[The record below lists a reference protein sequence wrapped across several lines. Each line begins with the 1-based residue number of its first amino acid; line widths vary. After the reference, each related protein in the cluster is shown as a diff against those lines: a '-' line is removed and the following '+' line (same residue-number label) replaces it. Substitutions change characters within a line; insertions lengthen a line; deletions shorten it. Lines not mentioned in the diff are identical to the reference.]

1 MDVQAENNTLATSP
15 EFRRIIS
22 LSLLFSPSLLP
33 ATLSA
38 VAGALLLVPA
48 VFFVAGGI
56 WLVGQGSAE
65 SVPPEAI
72 KGLIEQISVTLPIP
86 GLSAF
91 AGKLT
96 ESAPVRTAFAAML
109 SLAVGC
115 WFVRLLLVALSQRLC
130 QEQIGN
136 AVVRLR
142 QHVHRKAI
150 RLEPADLTGEQA
162 QAAERIF
169 QNTTDELERQAV
181 RWSQAVCPGVL
192 ELSVLVL
199 VSLAVNWRVALQTMI
214 PILLGCILLHRE
226 TVHHRNSRSLLAE
239 QIHRGLNRIAES
251 LRKAR
256 IVSSFGMETREQEQF
271 LNQLQ
276 SHKAKC
282 LQLDRQ
288 DRLRSAYVKSLTL
301 LTIGIPAVILGLHLL
316 NGLPALTGIF
326 LTGLLCLF
334 FQQIRELPEISEAA
348 NSGSEQAEVIAEF
361 LRRIPSISQASGA
374 GFLQPMA
381 RTLTFNQVCFQTDRA
396 SSLLNQLDLR
406 IVAGEKI
413 ALLSLQPSAAY
424 AAALMIPRFIDPEP
438 GQILIDGR
446 DIREATLESL
456 RAEAVFVGGNDP
468 VFDATVLEN
477 ITCGQS
483 DITKQQAIDA
493 AKSVHA
499 DHFIR
504 TLPMGYETH
513 LGEHGLSLDHGQTF
527 RLSLARA
534 AVRRPALMIIE
545 ESSAALDSETKTMLD
560 DAYQRIG
567 SDKTIIFLPTR
578 LSTVKRC
585 SRIVMIHEGRVA
597 VDGTHE
603 QLVRSSELYQ
613 HWEYMRFNPHRD
625 AEET

>member
-1 MDVQAENNTLATSP
+1 MATSP

-22 LSLLFSPSLLP
+22 LRLFFSLSLLP

-38 VAGALLLVPA
+38 VASALLIVPA

-56 WLVGQGSAE
+56 WLVSHGSAE
-65 SVPPEAI
+65 SGPPL
-72 KGLIEQISVTLPIP
+72 GLNGLAEQIAVTLPIS

-96 ESAPVRTAFAAML
+96 ESASVRTVFAAML

-115 WFVRLLLVALSQRLC
+115 WLVRGLLIALSQRLC
-130 QEQIGN
+130 REQIGH
-136 AVVRLR
+136 AIVRLR

-162 QAAERIF
+162 RAADRVF
-169 QNTTDELERQAV
+169 QKTTDELERHAI
-181 RWSQAVCPGVL
+181 RWSQVVCPGVL
-192 ELSVLVL
+192 ELAVLVL
-199 VSLAVNWRVALQTMI
+199 VSLAVNWRVTLQTMI

-226 TVHHRNSRSLLAE
+226 TAHQSNSRSLLFE
-239 QIHRGLNRIAES
+239 QIQRGLNRIAES

-276 SHKAKC
+276 THLTKC

-288 DRLRSAYVKSLTL
+288 NRLRSASVKSLTL
-301 LTIGIPAVILGLHLL
+301 LTIGIPAVIMGLHLL

-348 NSGSEQAEVIAEF
+348 NRGSEYAEEIAEF
-361 LRRIPSISQASGA
+361 LRRIPSISQAPGA

-381 RTLTFNQVCFQTDRA
+381 RTLTFNQVCFLTDRA
-396 SSLLNQLDLR
+396 ASLLNQLDLR

-456 RAEAVFVGGNDP
+456 RAEAIFVGGNDP

-477 ITCGQS
+477 ITCGQL

-513 LGEHGLSLDHGQTF
+513 LGEHGLNLDHGQTF

-534 AVRRPALMIIE
+534 AVRRPAILIIE
-545 ESSAALDSETKTMLD
+545 EPSTPLDSETKTMLD

-567 SDKTIIFLPTR
+567 SDTTIIFLPTR

-585 SRIVMIHEGRVA
+585 SRIVMIHEGRVS

-603 QLVRSSELYQ
+603 QLVRTSELYQ
-613 HWEYMRFNPHRD
+613 HWEYMRFNPLRD

>member
-1 MDVQAENNTLATSP
+1 MQAENNTLATSP

-22 LSLLFSPSLLP
+22 LRQFFSLSLLP
-33 ATLSA
+33 AALSA
-38 VAGALLLVPA
+38 VVGAVLLVPF
-48 VFFVAGGI
+48 VFFVATGI
-56 WLVGQGSAE
+56 CLVSCGSAS
-65 SVPPEAI
+65 SVPPG
-72 KGLIEQISVTLPIP
+72 GLKALIDQISIILPIP
-86 GLSAF
+86 GLSAVG
-91 AGKLT
+91 AKLT
-96 ESAPVRTAFAAML
+96 ESASVRTAFAAIL
-109 SLAVGC
+109 LLAAGC
-115 WFVRLLLVALSQRLC
+115 WFVRWLLITLSQRLC
-130 QEQIGN
+130 REQIGN
-136 AVVRLR
+136 SIIRLR

-169 QNTTDELERQAV
+169 HDATDELERQAI
-181 RWSQAVCPGVL
+181 RWSHAVCPGGMELFVL
-192 ELSVLVL
+192 IL

-214 PILLGCILLHRE
+214 PILLGCILLQRE
-226 TVHHRNSRSLLAE
+226 SAHHRSSRLLLAE
-239 QIHRGLNRIAES
+239 QIRRGLNRIAES

-276 SHKAKC
+276 AHQAKC
-282 LQLDRQ
+282 LQLNRQ
-288 DRLRSAYVKSLTL
+288 DTLSSASVQSLTL
-301 LTIGIPAVILGLHLL
+301 LTIGIPVVILGFQLL
-316 NGLPALTGIF
+316 NGLPTLTGMF
-326 LTGLLCLF
+326 LTGLLGLF
-334 FQQIRELPEISEAA
+334 FQRIRALHEISESA
-348 NSGSEQAEVIAEF
+348 NRGSEQAEVIAEF

-374 GFLQPMA
+374 GFMQPMA
-381 RTLTFNQVCFQTDRA
+381 RTLTFNQVCFQTDGA
-396 SSLLNQLDLR
+396 SRLLNQLDLR

-413 ALLSLQPSAAY
+413 ALLSLQPSAAC

-438 GQILIDGR
+438 GQVLIDGR

-504 TLPMGYETH
+504 TLPMGYETP
-513 LGEHGLSLDHGQTF
+513 LGEHGLKLDPGQTF

-534 AVRRPALMIIE
+534 AVRLPAIMIIE
-545 ESSAALDSETKTMLD
+545 EPSAPLDNETKTMLD

-567 SDKTIIFLPTR
+567 SDKTMIFLPTR

-585 SRIVMIHEGRVA
+585 SRIVMIHEGRIA

-603 QLVRSSELYQ
+603 QLVRTSELYQ

-625 AEET
+625 TEET